1 MARSSRATRKTRKSG
16 KGRVLSVRSS
26 AAVKSFEKLLKRG
39 PLTLV
44 YVNAKWCGACH
55 QFTDKVWN
63 PVTQLKN
70 KSMNLA
76 SVDSEMI
83 GKTSL
88 ASVPRKFFPTLLL
101 VGKDGK
107 AATFK
112 DENGQPTNAM
122 PRKNTLS
129 EDKEVFS
136 NLVQT
141 PAPSNASLMKRS
153 NSMPREMNTPDALN
167 SSILDAS
174 PVVAKSPLGK
184 SPFEDSSQN
193 ENPSMVNEEMNDI
206 NIKSVKPRNSMTAT
220 VPDVASDL
228 YASQSKAPS
237 ASAGIVAMKGGMSGG
252 KMLRAI
258 RNKTAS
264 LKAMLKLRKRSTR
277 RK

>member
-1 MARSSRATRKTRKSG
+1 MARSTRATRKTRKSG

-26 AAVKSFEKLLKRG
+26 AAVKSFEKLLRAG

-70 KSMNLA
+70 KSVNLA

-88 ASVPRKFFPTLLL
+88 ASVPRKFFPTLML

-136 NLVQT
+136 KLVQT
-141 PAPSNASLMKRS
+141 PPPSTANLGSMKRS
-153 NSMPREMNTPDALN
+153 NSPPRASNAPNAFDLE
-167 SSILDAS
+167 AS
-174 PVVAKSPLGK
+174 PVGK

-193 ENPSMVNEEMNDI
+193 ENPSMANEEMTNETTNTKI
-206 NIKSVKPRNSMTAT
+206 NTQSFSKPRNSMTAV

-228 YASQSKAPS
+228 YASQSKASS
-237 ASAGIVAMKGGMSGG
+237 ASAGVIAMKGGMSGG